1 MYVIRSLN
9 LLFQLSKIT
18 VPRVFQNEY
27 VSTQY
32 VTRYN
37 ARMMQSSKYDQ

>member
-18 VPRVFQNEY
+18 VLFQNEY
-27 VSTQY
+27 VGTQY